1 MQSHTIGRAAPPLG
15 VGPDTAR
22 RPTGVGRLATPREES
37 GRRVIDGRPFAELSA
52 GEEPGLEVGM
62 QATARVK
69 STSVHI
75 ERT

>member
-1 MQSHTIGRAAPPLG
+1 MQSHTIGRAAPLPG
-15 VGPDTAR
+15 AGPDTAR
-22 RPTGVGRLATPREES
+22 RPTGVGRLATRREES
-37 GRRVIDGRPFAELSA
+37 GRPVIDGRPFAELPA